1 MRDYLEIIR
10 DMRKDRGLNQTE
22 MAAVL
27 GTSQQ
32 HYSKYEKGEH
42 ELPARVLIQLADY
55 FEVSVDYLL
64 GRPHRKDDMTVLGS
78 KVDAEHTAGKV
89 LSDIL
94 SLKPQSRACILEYIA
109 FMKMKEAGSQ
119 N

>member
-55 FEVSVDYLL
+55 HGVSVDYLL
-64 GRPHRKDDMTVLGS
+64 GRPYRKDDLTVLGS
-78 KVDAEHTAGKV
+78 KVDAEHTAGEV

-94 SLKPQSRACILEYIA
+94 SLSPQSRSCVLEYVA
-109 FMKMKEAGSQ
+109 FQKMREAGSKE
-119 N
+119 